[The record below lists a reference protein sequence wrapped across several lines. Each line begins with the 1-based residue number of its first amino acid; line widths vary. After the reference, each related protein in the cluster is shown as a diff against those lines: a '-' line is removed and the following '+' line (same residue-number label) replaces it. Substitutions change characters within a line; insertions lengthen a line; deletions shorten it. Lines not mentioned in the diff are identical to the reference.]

1 MLLLKVFIV
10 KEKKLSFFV
19 LINRFENFC
28 FNFNHILGNV
38 ILQLMYRYV
47 NRCNELKL
55 LLSVFKFL
63 FNHLNRNRLKVDLN
77 VFWVMNQLFSEYR
90 FCHWEQ
96 LIVVFYKG
104 KLFSFTCNAVVT
116 WLGLKNNM
124 TWISS
129 WDLSS
134 DQWFTL
140 FHCRT

>member
-10 KEKKLSFFV
+10 KEEKLTFFI
-19 LINRFENFC
+19 LINRFENFR
-28 FNFNHILGNV
+28 FNFNHILGNI

-63 FNHLNRNRLKVDLN
+63 FDHLNRNRLKVDLN

-104 KLFSFTCNAVVT
+104 KLLIVTCNAVVT

-124 TWISS
+124 IWISS
-129 WDLSS
+129 WDLSN
-134 DQWFTL
+134 QWFTL